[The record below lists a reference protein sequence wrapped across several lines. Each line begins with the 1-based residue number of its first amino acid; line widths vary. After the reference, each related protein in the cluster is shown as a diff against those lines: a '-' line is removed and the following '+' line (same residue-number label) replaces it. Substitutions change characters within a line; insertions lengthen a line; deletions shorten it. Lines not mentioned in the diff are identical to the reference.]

1 MTLPLSLRNEIGR
14 PSPWGGLLF
23 WIGVIFW
30 DMKTSPFFGLKRAV
44 SLLVLVAGIGA
55 SLFAQSTPSFP
66 YNPDANGN
74 EAIETGDLIE
84 FLTFFGSS
92 FLPSGVLPIEGGGT
106 GVGSLDSARIV
117 FQVSTYADVVPLGE
131 IGPRGQ
137 VNGSLN
143 ITQSLAQGF
152 GTSASGTYAQAQGRN
167 TTASGAYSFASNQ
180 NSVATGICSSAIGEG
195 STATST
201 AAHAQGLGSQASGL
215 ASHAEG
221 YQTDA
226 LSSYSH
232 SEGYRTEASNT
243 AAHAEGYQS
252 LADGLYSHAENRNTV
267 ASATCAHAE
276 GEGTSA
282 TADAAHSEGFQTL
295 SNGFAAHAEG
305 YQTVASGLYSHAS
318 GRGSNS
324 TASSSAAIGYN
335 LVSDQENSTV
345 VGQWNLEAQ
354 TGVLFAVGNGSD
366 VDNRSDA
373 FQVDNLGNIY
383 LPGKV
388 LANGQDLLLLITTL
402 QSQVDTLNAQVAAMQ
417 AQIDALGG
425 N

>member
-1 MTLPLSLRNEIGR
+1 MRIKIGR
-14 PSPWGGLLF
+14 PSLGAAF
-23 WIGVIFW
+23 FFAFGVIFW
-30 DMKTSPFFGLKRAV
+30 DMNSKTFPSFQSVLMAFGMMT
-44 SLLVLVAGIGA
+44 VLVIGA
-55 SLFAQSTPSFP
+55 SAQSEPGFP

-74 EAIETGDLIE
+74 EIIETGDLIS
-84 FLTFFGSS
+84 FLTYFGSS
-92 FLPSGVLPIEGGGT
+92 FLPSGVLPVEGGGT
-106 GVGSLDSARIV
+106 GVSTADSARV
-117 FQVSTYADVVPLGE
+117 VLQVSTYADVIPLGE
-131 IGPRGQ
+131 PGARGQ
-137 VNGSLN
+137 INGSLN
-143 ITQSLAQGF
+143 ITQALAQGF
-152 GTSASGTYAQAQGRN
+152 GTSATGTYAQAQGRN

-180 NSVATGICSSAIGEG
+180 NSTATGVCSSAIGEG
-195 STATST
+195 SSSTST
-201 AAHAQGLGSQASGL
+201 AAHAQGLGSLAAGL

-221 YQTDA
+221 YQTEA

-252 LADGLYSHAENRNTV
+252 LADGLYSHAENRNTT

-295 SNGFAAHAEG
+295 SSGFAAHAEG

-318 GRGSNS
+318 GRGSTA
-324 TASSSAAIGYN
+324 TASSSAAVGYN
-335 LVSDQENSTV
+335 VVADQENSTV
-345 VGQWNLEAQ
+345 VGQWNLEGQ
-354 TGVLFAVGNGSD
+354 TGLLFVVGNGAD

-373 FQVDNLGNIY
+373 LQVDNLGNVTAS
-383 LPGKV
+383 GKV
-388 LANGQDLLLLITTL
+388 VANGQDLLLLITTL
-402 QSQVDTLNAQVAAMQ
+402 QNQVDTLNAQVTTMQ